1 MFRHTLKGLLAP
13 LCLAPLLLTPCVT
26 ARAQASA
33 SRGVSVVVDEAHKR
47 VNVLI
52 DGRLFTAYIWP
63 DTLKKPVLYP
73 LRAASGT
80 AITRGFPL
88 EPRAG
93 ERADHPHQ
101 VGFWFTYGDVN
112 GVDFW
117 NNSAARSREEQT
129 RMGTVRHR
137 RVVNVRSG
145 RSSGELT
152 VECDWLMPD
161 GAAVL
166 RETTR
171 FVFRAGPG
179 SRSVERVTT
188 LKALGRRVVFGDS
201 KEGLVGLRVRRELE
215 QPSDEPLI
223 LTDAE
228 GRTTRVSKADAAKL
242 DASVLTG
249 RYRSSEGKE
258 GDAVWG
264 TRGRWAT
271 LTGTVGREV
280 FTLALLDHPK
290 NVGHPTYWMARGY
303 GLFAANPLGRAAYG
317 GGKDRLNFTLEPG
330 QAVTFRHRLLILS
343 GAAST
348 EQVEAEYGS
357 FSRG

>member
-1 MFRHTLKGLLAP
+1 MLKGRLAP
-13 LCLAPLLLTPCVT
+13 LCLVPLLLMPCAQ
-26 ARAQASA
+26 ARAQSPK
-33 SRGVSVVVDEAHKR
+33 RPGVSVVVEEAQRR
-47 VNVLI
+47 VNVLV

-80 AITRGFPL
+80 QVTRGFPL

-117 NNSAARSREEQT
+117 NNSAARSREEQA

-137 RVVNVRSG
+137 RILNFKSG
-145 RSSGELT
+145 RDSGELS

-161 GAAVL
+161 GSAVL

-171 FVFRAGPG
+171 FIFRAGPG
-179 SRSVERVTT
+179 SRSVERATT
-188 LKALGRRVVFGDS
+188 LAALHQRVVFGDS
-201 KEGLVGLRVRRELE
+201 KEGLTGLRVRRELE

-223 LTDAE
+223 LTDAA
-228 GRTTRVSKADAAKL
+228 GRTTRVSKADVSKL
-242 DASVLTG
+242 DTSMLTG
-249 RYRSSEGKE
+249 LYRSSEGKT

-271 LTGTVGREV
+271 LTGSVDHEV
-280 FTLALLDHPK
+280 VTLALLDHPR

-303 GLFAANPLGRAAYG
+303 GLFAANPLGRAAYSG
-317 GGKDRLNFTLEPG
+317 GRERPSLTLEPG
-330 QAVTFRHRLLILS
+330 ESVTFRHRLLILD
-343 GAAST
+343 GPAST
-348 EQVEAEYGS
+348 ERIEAEYRS